1 MTRNIGTKEQKI
13 RMIIGSAAVATAI
26 FVPLR
31 YKWKGILSGI
41 AAAGLITGMLRNDPT
56 KRLLGA

>member
-1 MTRNIGTKEQKI
+1 MADHWKCW
-13 RMIIGSAAVATAI
+13 MALGSAAAAAAI

-31 YKWKGILSGI
+31 YKWKGILTGL
-41 AAAGLITGMLRNDPT
+41 AVAGLITGMLRVDPT

>member
-1 MTRNIGTKEQKI
+1 MRENVGTTEQRI
-13 RMIIGSAAVATAI
+13 RMALGSAAAAAAI

-31 YKWKGILSGI
+31 YKWKGILTGL
-41 AAAGLITGMLRNDPT
+41 AVAGLITGMLKVDPT